1 MDAPDAAVELRIQ
14 LTGRP
19 ARICHVRGTRTSEL
33 LNLSAICV
41 KVIDRAQGVG
51 RGAHSQRRGVRVPP
65 SAAGTAA
72 LPTAAVRPPGTAPH
86 TASCG
91 ATVRQEGRRVSRR
104 AARPRR
110 YPPTR
115 ALAAAAALR
124 RCSRCRSRRAPP
136 RSRHRAAT
144 APHSSAAAAPALCP
158 PRPRCGILSPPRR
171 CCRAESRCAR
181 WSSCDAPLAHL
192 RRRRHVSAR
201 STGTCPL
208 RSWVGLG
215 RAPKPVRR
223 TTAGKFGRSCASP
236 SGQVSLSSNQ
246 SRKCGQRGERPRLR
260 GNARAAGVSRSLPV

>member
-41 KVIDRAQGVG
+41 KAIDRAQGVG

-72 LPTAAVRPPGTAPH
+72 PSTAAVRPPGTAPH

-144 APHSSAAAAPALCP
+144 ALHSSAAAAPALCP
-158 PRPRCGILSPPRR
+158 SRPRCGILSPPRR

-208 RSWVGLG
+208 RSWVDLG
-215 RAPKPVRR
+215 RTEAGAAHDRGKVWAVMRQPVR
-223 TTAGKFGRSCASP
+223 P
-236 SGQVSLSSNQ
+236 GQPLIEPVS
-246 SRKCGQRGERPRLR
+246 
-260 GNARAAGVSRSLPV
+260 